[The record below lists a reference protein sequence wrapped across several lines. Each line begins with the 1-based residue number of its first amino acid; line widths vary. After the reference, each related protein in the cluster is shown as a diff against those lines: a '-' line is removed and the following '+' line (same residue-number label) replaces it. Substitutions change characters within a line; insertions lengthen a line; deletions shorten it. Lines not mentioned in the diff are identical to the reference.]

1 MEKSPLNILRILFK
15 GIKLGTNSNEFY
27 SPIWMQFHSFIQ
39 SVIHST
45 LLVFPTLI
53 LGDKH
58 EDRETTGL
66 RIHSLGCEGSVN
78 TETYVTDPTVML
90 NLL

>member
-1 MEKSPLNILRILFK
+1 ML
-15 GIKLGTNSNEFY
+15 
-27 SPIWMQFHSFIQ
+27 IW
-39 SVIHST
+39 
-45 LLVFPTLI
+45 
-53 LGDKH
+53 GDKH

-66 RIHSLGCEGSVN
+66 RIHSLGCEESVN